1 MLIIMVSIRAKV
13 TQITQVLIL
22 EMITVI
28 IMVSTMEIT
37 IPNIMDII

>member
-1 MLIIMVSIRAKV
+1 MVSIKAKI

>member
-1 MLIIMVSIRAKV
+1 MVSIRAKV

>member
-1 MLIIMVSIRAKV
+1 MLIIMVSIKAKV

>member
-1 MLIIMVSIRAKV
+1 MLIIMVSIKAKI

>member
-1 MLIIMVSIRAKV
+1 MVSIKAKV

>member
-1 MLIIMVSIRAKV
+1 MLIIMVSIKAKI
-13 TQITQVLIL
+13 TQITQVLTL